1 MATTPR
7 LFVQDDLTDAG
18 TVTLPAD
25 QSHYLVTVLRKE
37 AGAPLLVFNGRD
49 GEWAAEIATAH
60 KKHCVI
66 SLVERTREQAAS
78 PDLALLFAPVKK
90 APIDQIAQKATELGC
105 SILQPVMTARTIVN
119 RVKEDRLAAN
129 TIEAAEQ
136 SERLDVPEV
145 RATEKLEAVIGS
157 WQETYPG
164 RRLIFCDEAGDEDGE
179 RWGGAGGRAR
189 PMLEALAAFRDTP
202 LPSRQVSWAIL
213 TGPEGGFTPEER
225 DLLRRQDFVT
235 PVTLGPRILRADTA
249 AFAAIT
255 LWQAALGD
263 LSEGFTV
270 R

>member
-7 LFVQDDLTDAG
+7 LFVQADLSGTA
-18 TVTLPAD
+18 TVTLPPD

-49 GEWAAEIATAH
+49 GEWAAEIQSPH
-60 KKHCVI
+60 KKHCVVA
-66 SLVERTREQAAS
+66 LKERTREQAAS

-105 SILQPVMTARTIVN
+105 SSLQPVMTARTIVN

-129 TIEAAEQ
+129 AIEAAEQ

-145 RATEKLEAVIGS
+145 RETAKLEGLIAN
-157 WQETYPG
+157 WQEHYPG
-164 RRLIFCDEAGDEDGE
+164 RRLIFCDEAGDEE
-179 RWGGAGGRAR
+179 EQRWGGAAGRAK
-189 PMLEALAAFRDTP
+189 PMLEALADFRDMP
-202 LPSRQVSWAIL
+202 LPWAIL

-249 AFAAIT
+249 AFAAIA
-255 LWQAALGD
+255 LWQAVLGD

-270 R
+270 Q

>member
-7 LFVQDDLTDAG
+7 LFVQDDLG
-18 TVTLPAD
+18 EGGMLTLPPD

-37 AGAPLLVFNGRD
+37 AGAPILVFNGRD
-49 GEWAAEIATAH
+49 GEWAAEIETPH
-60 KKHCVI
+60 KKYCAI
-66 SLVERTREQAAS
+66 ALKERTREQAAS

-105 SILQPVMTARTIVN
+105 SILQPVMTARTIVT

-129 TIEAAEQ
+129 AIEAAEQ
-136 SERLDVPEV
+136 SERLDVPDV
-145 RATEKLEAVIGS
+145 RETAKLEAVIAS
-157 WQETYPG
+157 WQESYPG

-179 RWGGAGGRAR
+179 RWGGAEGRAK
-189 PMLEALAAFRDTP
+189 PMLEALAPFADRP
-202 LPSRQVSWAIL
+202 LPWAIL
-213 TGPEGGFTPEER
+213 IGPEGGFTPEER
-225 DLLRRQDFVT
+225 DLLRRQNFVM

-263 LSEGFTV
+263 LSEGFTN

>member
-7 LFVQDDLTDAG
+7 LLVNDDLAEAG
-18 TVTLPAD
+18 TLTLPPD

-49 GEWAAEIATAH
+49 GEWAAEIETPH

-66 SLVERTREQAAS
+66 ALKELTRQQTAS

-129 TIEAAEQ
+129 AVEAAEQ
-136 SERLDVPEV
+136 SERLDVPDLRET
-145 RATEKLEAVIGS
+145 AKLEAIIAS
-157 WQETYPG
+157 WQENYPG
-164 RRLIFCDEAGDEDGE
+164 RRLIYCDEAGDEDSE
-179 RWGGAGGRAR
+179 RWGGAEGRAR
-189 PMLEALAAFRDTP
+189 PMLDALAGFAGKP
-202 LPSRQVSWAIL
+202 QPWAIL
-213 TGPEGGFTPEER
+213 IGPEGGFTPEER
-225 DLLRRQDFVT
+225 ALLRGQDFVT

-263 LSEGFTV
+263 LSESFTV